1 MNDVTKVFFTH
12 TLKFIAFWV
21 AVGGLIFLI
30 GHFIYLFLPFILAF
44 IMTATIKPLRNLLVK
59 KFRLPQGVA
68 VITAMIVE
76 IGGLGVIIVLLV
88 IRLIQEIH
96 DIYNNWQ
103 YYNDFLQRFLAHW
116 LAKIEIYYLQL
127 PGTNTE
133 TINNTVKEFINTI
146 PAVLANILSMAA
158 RVPEIIIVIV
168 IALVATFFMS
178 NSSKRYLNEIL
189 NIFPLEWRE
198 HISELGRDF
207 SRAFAGF
214 IRAEFIIFLI
224 TLFLSIAGLMIIR
237 PKYAI
242 IIGTI
247 TGIFGILPVLGVG
260 IVLVPWSILAFISG
274 HSLLAI
280 ELLLLTTFI
289 TILRHIIEP
298 KILGNNVGLDPL
310 FVLISMYIGL
320 ASTGVIGLILGPFIL
335 IAFQALRK
343 AGVFRNL

>member
-1 MNDVTKVFFTH
+1 VNDVTKSFFTH
-12 TLKFIAFWV
+12 SLKFIAFWV
-21 AVGGLIFLI
+21 VVGGLIFLV
-30 GHFIYLFLPFILAF
+30 GHFIYLFLPFLLAF
-44 IMTATIKPLRNLLVK
+44 IMTATINPLRNFLVCRVR
-59 KFRLPQGVA
+59 FPHGVA
-68 VITAMIVE
+68 VITAMILE
-76 IGGLGVIIVLLV
+76 IGGLGVIIALLV

-96 DIYNNWQ
+96 EIYINWPHYNNL
-103 YYNDFLQRFLAHW
+103 LQHFFTHW
-116 LAKIEIYYLQL
+116 LAKIEIYYFKL
-127 PGTNTE
+127 PGANIN
-133 TINNTVKEFINTI
+133 TINNTVKEFTNSI
-146 PAVLANILSMAA
+146 PAVLTNILSIAA
-158 RVPEIIIVIV
+158 KIPEIIIVIV

-178 NSSKRYLNEIL
+178 NGSKRYLNEIL

-198 HISELGRDF
+198 HLSELGRDF

-224 TLFLSIAGLMIIR
+224 TMFLSIVGLLIIH

-280 ELLLLTTFI
+280 ELLLLTTLI

-298 KILGNNVGLDPL
+298 KILGDNVGLDPL
-310 FVLISMYIGL
+310 FVLVSMYIGL

-335 IAFQALRK
+335 IAYQALRK